1 MLKRKITQFQPPL
14 SVWELDTE
22 MPCSRFTH
30 EGRCGK
36 ATTTALVYE
45 RGISSGDAVFVVFPY
60 CQLHLP
66 AFDGNLGGQQQ
77 EPQLPPPAGGARRR
91 RRY

>member
-1 MLKRKITQFQPPL
+1 MLKRKIAQLQPPL

-30 EGRCGK
+30 EGRCRK
-36 ATTTALVYE
+36 ITTTALVCE
-45 RGISSGDAVFVVFPY
+45 RTTSVDGAVFVVFPY

-66 AFDGNLGGQQQ
+66 AFGNLGGQQQ